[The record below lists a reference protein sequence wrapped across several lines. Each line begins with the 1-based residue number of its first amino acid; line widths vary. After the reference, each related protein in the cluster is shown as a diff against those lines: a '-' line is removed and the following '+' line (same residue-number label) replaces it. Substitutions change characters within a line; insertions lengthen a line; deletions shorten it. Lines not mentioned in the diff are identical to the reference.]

1 VHEPFKAKEGLIMT
15 RALILALAL
24 CAVASACSYRE
35 EKTVVPATTA
45 ATVAPVPTTVTHV
58 DPAPSSTV
66 VYTR

>member
-1 VHEPFKAKEGLIMT
+1 MT
-15 RALILALAL
+15 RILILAIAL
-24 CAVASACSYRE
+24 GAIASGCSYRE

-45 ATVAPVPTTVTHV
+45 AVVAPVPATVTYV

>member
-1 VHEPFKAKEGLIMT
+1 MT
-15 RALILALAL
+15 RAFILAMAL
-24 CAVASACSYRE
+24 CAFASACSYRE

-45 ATVAPVPTTVTHV
+45 AVAPVPATVTYV

>member
-45 ATVAPVPTTVTHV
+45 TVAPVPTTVTYV

>member
-1 VHEPFKAKEGLIMT
+1 MI
-15 RALILALAL
+15 RAFILAIAL
-24 CAVASACSYRE
+24 CAFASACSYRE

-45 ATVAPVPTTVTHV
+45 AVAPVPATVTYV